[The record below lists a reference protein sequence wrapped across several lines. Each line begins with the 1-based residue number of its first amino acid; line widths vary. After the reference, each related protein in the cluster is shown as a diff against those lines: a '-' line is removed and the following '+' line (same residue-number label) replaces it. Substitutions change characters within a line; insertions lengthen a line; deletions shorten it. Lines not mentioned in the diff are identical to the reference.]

1 MDKSKAAEVIFG
13 NKEKKQFP
21 DPEGL
26 ERQKPSSAIEG
37 STQPIGFETSRSR
50 NKFSEAAP
58 PMPGANQTLN
68 NRIQRVGSVRRG
80 VSLAAPR
87 KEEVDGNM
95 ENKTFTQFVT
105 EAKRGRPRKLK
116 PGEQAD
122 TEHLQDQLSK
132 LTHANHV
139 MVHFKNGEKHEI
151 PRAHANKALIHLSG
165 LKPIHRADHVEHM
178 HISKENFYHTLSTK
192 SIPSKKKTITLAG
205 PKLRKEEVE
214 LEESHR
220 VGVTYSDPNSSAVS
234 ARSEKKFKNVR
245 VKAESENEAIAK
257 AKKHFNKSGY
267 KVHGAE
273 ITTMKEAVEHDDDG
287 WYAHKEIHGS
297 KAISKEDWKKGV
309 RPGKSL
315 KKEEHED
322 DGWYAHKEIHGSKAI
337 SKEDWK
343 KGVRPGKSLKKEEAD
358 RPKQNTKTDVDVRK
372 HTRLAADALGRAH
385 SLGRG
390 HKDYDKHM
398 AEYARHRKMA
408 LGEEVEQID
417 ELTGKKKKPFG
428 KDPLSAVAN
437 RAIDRMKLPP
447 NDGSKLSPEE
457 VRRNRLYGKVSRMAF
472 DRMEEEVELDEAETL
487 DSWTNKHEK
496 AGRHITKDNKTARY
510 HAWDKDEKDRFVKHH
525 SSFSLKKSASNKME
539 EVESDE
545 KKKTAHHKL
554 LQKFKHR
561 IDEVKAIKGAHASK
575 QHAAK
580 VINPG
585 KVGYAGKGTKP
596 KIQSLRR
603 EDYAPLE
610 DGEKQTHVDQKTAN
624 AKSRVQ
630 GGEKPKKPKME
641 LTKEAW
647 ELYDSLSGAHKDV
660 FENMD
665 SAERDH
671 LVDKYISGK
680 R

>member
-1 MDKSKAAEVIFG
+1 MPKSLNDILKGVKKSTTTALTTGNVPGVDYADKMKDGRDFVAQHSIEKHADRVG
-13 NKEKKQFP
+13 NDDTVYK
-21 DPEGL
+21 
-26 ERQKPSSAIEG
+26 G
-37 STQPIGFETSRSR
+37 STKKAEMKRHGHEPKPKDI
-50 NKFSEAAP
+50 
-58 PMPGANQTLN
+58 
-68 NRIQRVGSVRRG
+68 RVY
-80 VSLAAPR
+80 
-87 KEEVDGNM
+87 
-95 ENKTFTQFVT
+95 NKTNQVT
-105 EAKRGRPRKLK
+105 
-116 PGEQAD
+116 
-122 TEHLQDQLSK
+122 
-132 LTHANHV
+132 N
-139 MVHFKNGEKHEI
+139 
-151 PRAHANKALIHLSG
+151 
-165 LKPIHRADHVEHM
+165 
-178 HISKENFYHTLSTK
+178 
-192 SIPSKKKTITLAG
+192 
-205 PKLRKEEVE
+205 EEVE
-214 LEESHR
+214 ELEEADLMHIK
-220 VGVTYSDPNSSAVS
+220 VG
-234 ARSEKKFKNVR
+234 EKVRLTNPKATPKHTVDKIKGDKVHITRDNGSKVVMPLNRIKR
-245 VKAESENEAIAK
+245 VKAQA
-257 AKKHFNKSGY
+257 
-267 KVHGAE
+267 
-273 ITTMKEAVEHDDDG
+273 MKL
-287 WYAHKEIHGS
+287 
-297 KAISKEDWKKGV
+297 KEDKDEREYGYE
-309 RPGKSL
+309 GDMAITQL
-315 KKEEHED
+315 KTICRNAEHLMKIMKPDTDLPEWVQSKITKAED
-322 DGWYAHKEIHGSKAI
+322 YISTAH
-337 SKEDWK
+337 
-343 KGVRPGKSLKKEEAD
+343 
-358 RPKQNTKTDVDVRK
+358 
-372 HTRLAADALGRAH
+372 
-385 SLGRG
+385 
-390 HKDYDKHM
+390 DYLM
-398 AEYARHRKMA
+398 SEMS
-408 LGEEVEQID
+408 EEVEQID
-417 ELTGKKKKPFG
+417 ELTGKKKKLFG

-437 RAIDRMKLPP
+437 RAINRMKLPP
-447 NDGSKLSPEE
+447 NDGSRLSPEE
-457 VRRNRLYGKVSRMAF
+457 VRRNKLYGKVSRMAF

-647 ELYDSLSGAHKDV
+647 ELYDSLSGAHKYV

>member
-1 MDKSKAAEVIFG
+1 MDKSKAAKIIFG

-26 ERQKPSSAIEG
+26 EREKPSSAIEG
-37 STQPIGFETSRSR
+37 STQPIGFETNRSR

-58 PMPGANQTLN
+58 PMPGAKQTLN
-68 NRIQRVGSVRRG
+68 NRLQRVGAVRRG

-139 MVHFKNGEKHEI
+139 TVHFKNGEKHEI

-178 HISKENFYHTLSTK
+178 HSSKENFYHTLSTK
-192 SIPSKKKTITLAG
+192 SVPSKKKSITLAG

-214 LEESHR
+214 QLDEIGDTKAGKNALGR
-220 VGVTYSDPNSSAVS
+220 VALAGMHDTGELRKRAGFADAKGKSNERRDNTTKANKAENKVRNAVARLSDPDYY
-234 ARSEKKFKNVR
+234 KQGKF
-245 VKAESENEAIAK
+245 
-257 AKKHFNKSGY
+257 
-267 KVHGAE
+267 
-273 ITTMKEAVEHDDDG
+273 
-287 WYAHKEIHGS
+287 
-297 KAISKEDWKKGV
+297 
-309 RPGKSL
+309 
-315 KKEEHED
+315 KKEETE
-322 DGWYAHKEIHGSKAI
+322 
-337 SKEDWK
+337 
-343 KGVRPGKSLKKEEAD
+343 

-372 HTRLAADALGRAH
+372 HTRLAADALGRAQ
-385 SLGRG
+385 SLGRD

-398 AEYARHRKMA
+398 AMYASHRKKA
-408 LGEEVEQID
+408 LGEE
-417 ELTGKKKKPFG
+417 
-428 KDPLSAVAN
+428 A
-437 RAIDRMKLPP
+437 
-447 NDGSKLSPEE
+447 
-457 VRRNRLYGKVSRMAF
+457 
-472 DRMEEEVELDEAETL
+472 
-487 DSWTNKHEK
+487 
-496 AGRHITKDNKTARY
+496 
-510 HAWDKDEKDRFVKHH
+510 
-525 SSFSLKKSASNKME
+525 
-539 EVESDE
+539 ESDE
-545 KKKTAHHKL
+545 KKKKDHHKL

-561 IDEVKAIKGAHASK
+561 IDEVKAIKGNHANK
-575 QHAAK
+575 LHAAK

-596 KIQSLRR
+596 KVQSLHR

-610 DGEKQTHVDQKTAN
+610 SGDKQAHVDQKTVD
-624 AKSRVQ
+624 AKSRKQ

-647 ELYDSLSGAHKDV
+647 ELYDSLSDAHKTI
-660 FENMD
+660 FEKM
-665 SAERDH
+665 AQTERDK
-671 LVDKYISGK
+671 LVDKYIKDGGQVQKVKATKRSENSKSFPASKRAGTVFNKGAKRVHLQNKGVKGK
-680 R
+680 